1 MEIQS
6 LNNLYQP
13 NLPNFELSIYK
24 LYFGGENKDEDQ
36 LIFST
41 KVSDQIELTLSDLNL
56 SDEVPFYNLSKVV
69 GYFFFFNNTW
79 NYANQYQI
87 NYLDSV
93 GDLTYD
99 KDLIVKNVVNSEWVQ
114 NISGQKFKFISK
126 SLK

>member
-24 LYFGGENKDEDQ
+24 LYFGAENKDEDQ

-41 KVSDQIELTLSDLNL
+41 KVSDQIELTLNDLNL